1 MNKKL
6 KLFKKL
12 TPILSIFFI
21 LIGIIFATLAVIE
34 HNMSGLI
41 ISLVLILQ
49 SVLLFT
55 YKKLFTKMGL

>member
-41 ISLVLILQ
+41 LSLVLILQ

-55 YKKLFTKMGL
+55 YKKLFTKIGV